1 MLRSLKSPAKDS
13 QDLVMSDTQPHEE
26 HQSPIKT
33 PKQLIITIVLSFV
46 LPIIII
52 MLLVK
57 LVTTGEQVGAGS
69 ETLSLE
75 ATQKRI
81 APIAK
86 LELVDASGPKIFK
99 TGVQVYKA
107 ACAGCHDAG
116 AAGAPKFADAAAW
129 AGPNATGLQSMVA
142 NAIKGKGA
150 MPAKGGNPS
159 LDDFEIERAV
169 VYMANSAGGKFA
181 EPTEPKPAP
190 AVAAAPAAAPMVAAA
205 PVVSAPVASAP
216 VASAPAAAPA
226 APAPATN
233 DVGEK
238 LYKQACAAC
247 HIAGVAG
254 APKFADKT
262 AWAPRIATG
271 MDAMVAAVIKG
282 KGIMP
287 ARGGAANA
295 SDADL
300 RAATQ
305 YMVDAAQ

>member
-1 MLRSLKSPAKDS
+1 
-13 QDLVMSDTQPHEE
+13 MSNTQPHEE

-46 LPIIII
+46 LPVIIII
-52 MLLVK
+52 LLVK
-57 LVTTGEQVGAGS
+57 LVTTGDQVGAGS
-69 ETLSLE
+69 DTLGPE

-81 APIAK
+81 APVAK
-86 LELVDASGPKIFK
+86 LDLVDASGPKVFK
-99 TGVQVYKA
+99 TGAQVYKA
-107 ACAGCHDAG
+107 VCAGCHDSG
-116 AAGAPKFADAAAW
+116 AAGAPKFADSAAW
-129 AGPNATGLQSMVA
+129 AGPNATGLQSMIASV
-142 NAIKGKGA
+142 IKGKGA
-150 MPAKGGNPS
+150 MPAKGGNPA
-159 LDDFEIERAV
+159 LDDFEIARSV

-181 EPTEPKPAP
+181 EPAEPKPAEAP
-190 AVAAAPAAAPMVAAA
+190 AAPAAAPAA
-205 PVVSAPVASAP
+205 PTPAPAVMAAP
-216 VASAPAAAPA
+216 AIAAAAPA

-247 HIAGVAG
+247 HVAGVAG
-254 APKFADKT
+254 APKFGDKT

-271 MDAMVAAVIKG
+271 MDAMVAAVISG

-287 ARGGAANA
+287 PKGGAAGA

-305 YMVDAAQ
+305 YMVDAAK

>member
-1 MLRSLKSPAKDS
+1 
-13 QDLVMSDTQPHEE
+13 MSNTQPHEE

-33 PKQLIITIVLSFV
+33 PKQLIVTIVLSFV
-46 LPIIII
+46 LPIIVIL
-52 MLLVK
+52 LLVK
-57 LVTTGEQVGAGS
+57 LVTAGDQVGAGS
-69 ETLSLE
+69 DALGPE

-81 APIAK
+81 APVAK
-86 LELVDASGPKIFK
+86 LDLVDASGPKVFK
-99 TGVQVYKA
+99 TGEQVYKA
-107 ACAGCHDAG
+107 VCAGCHDAG

-142 NAIKGKGA
+142 SVIKGKGA
-150 MPAKGGNPS
+150 MPAKGGNPA
-159 LDDFEIERAV
+159 LDDFEIARAV

-181 EPTEPKPAP
+181 EPAEPKPAEAAAAPAAAVAPAAP
-190 AVAAAPAAAPMVAAA
+190 AVAAAAPMT
-205 PVVSAPVASAP
+205 
-216 VASAPAAAPA
+216 AAPA
-226 APAPATN
+226 APAAAAPATN

-247 HIAGVAG
+247 HVAGVAG
-254 APKFADKT
+254 APKFGDKA

-271 MDAMVAAVIKG
+271 MDALVAAVISG

-287 ARGGAANA
+287 AKGGAAGA

-305 YMVDAAQ
+305 YMVDAAK

>member
-1 MLRSLKSPAKDS
+1 
-13 QDLVMSDTQPHEE
+13 MSNTQPHEE

-46 LPIIII
+46 LPVIIII
-52 MLLVK
+52 LLVK
-57 LVTTGEQVGAGS
+57 LVTTGDQVGAGS
-69 ETLSLE
+69 DTLGPE

-81 APIAK
+81 APVAK
-86 LELVDASGPKIFK
+86 LDLVDASGPKVFK
-99 TGVQVYKA
+99 TGAQVYKA
-107 ACAGCHDAG
+107 VCAGCHDSG

-129 AGPNATGLQSMVA
+129 AGPNATGLQSMIASV
-142 NAIKGKGA
+142 IKGKGA
-150 MPAKGGNPS
+150 MPAKGGNPA
-159 LDDFEIERAV
+159 LDDFEIARSV

-181 EPTEPKPAP
+181 EPAEPKPAEAP
-190 AVAAAPAAAPMVAAA
+190 AAPAAAPAVMAA
-205 PVVSAPVASAP
+205 PAIA
-216 VASAPAAAPA
+216 AAAPA

-247 HIAGVAG
+247 HVAGVAG
-254 APKFADKT
+254 APKFGDKT

-271 MDAMVAAVIKG
+271 MDAMVAAVISG

-287 ARGGAANA
+287 PKGGAAGA

-305 YMVDAAQ
+305 YMVDAAK

>member
-1 MLRSLKSPAKDS
+1 
-13 QDLVMSDTQPHEE
+13 MSDTQPHEE

-142 NAIKGKGA
+142 SAIKGKGA

>member
-1 MLRSLKSPAKDS
+1 
-13 QDLVMSDTQPHEE
+13 MSNTQPHED
-26 HQSPIKT
+26 HHSPIKT
-33 PKQLIITIVLSFV
+33 PKQLIVTIVLSFI
-46 LPIIII
+46 LPVIIII
-52 MLLVK
+52 LLVQ
-57 LVTTGEQVGAGS
+57 LVITGDQVGAGS
-69 ETLSLE
+69 DTLTPE
-75 ATQKRI
+75 AIQKRI
-81 APIAK
+81 APVAK
-86 LELVDASGPKIFK
+86 LDLVDASGPKVFK

-116 AAGAPKFADAAAW
+116 AAGAPKFADATAW

-142 NAIKGKGA
+142 SVIKGKGA

-181 EPTEPKPAP
+181 EPAEPKPAAAP
-190 AVAAAPAAAPMVAAA
+190 AAAAPAAAPMVAAT
-205 PVVSAPVASAP
+205 VAATA
-216 VASAPAAAPA
+216 VTLPAAAT
-226 APAPATN
+226 PAPATS

-254 APKFADKT
+254 APKFGDKT

-271 MDAMVAAVIKG
+271 MDAMVAAVISG

-287 ARGGAANA
+287 AKGGAAGA

-305 YMVDAAQ
+305 YMVDAAK